1 MSITR
6 HVYEIY
12 IKASPEKVWQAL
24 IDPAFT
30 VKYFHGTAFE
40 SSLGK
45 GDGYRYVM
53 DDGRPAIE
61 GVIEEVKPNS
71 RLAMTFRF
79 LYDTELAEEPPSRV
93 EWELTPAG
101 DVTRLTLRHGD
112 LFQSP
117 LTWERTRMGWHVV
130 VDGLKTLLET
140 GEPMGAIDDPAAR
153 VYADDPEGEWHRA
166 QGIAANNRT
175 WDWLGKR
182 ASERT
187 DDDNEQMTMSA
198 YAAAYHWARAARR
211 GPEND
216 ARAQWLLSR
225 VWVVRGNGELA
236 LNHADLCFAATVEA
250 DLGDFDLAYAHEAR
264 ARALACLGQLKEA
277 RAERTAAAEVPI
289 ADDEDRKIFD
299 SDLESEPWFGA

>member
-40 SSLGK
+40 SSLAK
-45 GDGYRYVM
+45 GDDYRYVM

-101 DVTRLTLRHGD
+101 NVTRLTLRHGD
-112 LFQSP
+112 LIQSP

-140 GEPMGAIDDPAAR
+140 GEPLGEIDDPAAR

-175 WDWLGKR
+175 WDWLGKP

-236 LNHADLCFAATVEA
+236 LNHADLCFAATVES

-264 ARALACLGQLKEA
+264 ARALACVGQLEEA
-277 RAERTAAAEVPI
+277 RAERTAAAAVPI